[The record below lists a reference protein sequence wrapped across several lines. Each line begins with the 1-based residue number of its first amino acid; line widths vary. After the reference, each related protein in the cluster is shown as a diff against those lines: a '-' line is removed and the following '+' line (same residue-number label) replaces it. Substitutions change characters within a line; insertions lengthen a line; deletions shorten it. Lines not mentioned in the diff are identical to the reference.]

1 MPDIL
6 IRVALQLWIVAPVDS
21 SKRFLCPVNVHV
33 VAQLRLMWLR
43 DNAFGRQ
50 LRRITRRFDLG
61 PNARRVSRLGRRAVA
76 RVVVGDGVGSHA
88 YTARTSRITA
98 GLASTDDVRKCCRS
112 KEDGISRMDNAG
124 SLSEEASPGSTGH
137 VSVLLVFLLFSFVL
151 RTKLCLFLLF
161 LLAFISFSLITHI
174 RFSLL
179 EPTFP
184 KWRLL
189 SNVTEPPHRYRTQR
203 PVATSSFG
211 RGSSPL
217 TPTHPM
223 PAPKAAWVGR
233 SRRRLAAG
241 RPRTRLEVVVAVT
254 RAPRPCSKPWPAL

>member
-1 MPDIL
+1 
-6 IRVALQLWIVAPVDS
+6 
-21 SKRFLCPVNVHV
+21 
-33 VAQLRLMWLR
+33 
-43 DNAFGRQ
+43 
-50 LRRITRRFDLG
+50 
-61 PNARRVSRLGRRAVA
+61 
-76 RVVVGDGVGSHA
+76 VVVGDGVGSHA
-88 YTARTSRITA
+88 YTARTSRTIA
-98 GLASTDDVRKCCRS
+98 GLGSTDDVRKCSSS
-112 KEDGISRMDNAG
+112 KEDGINRMDNAG
-124 SLSEEASPGSTGH
+124 SSPEEASPASTGH
-137 VSVLLVFLLFSFVL
+137 FSVLLVLLLFSFVL
-151 RTKLCLFLLF
+151 RTKFSLFLLF
-161 LLAFISFSLITHI
+161 LFAFISFSLITHI

-223 PAPKAAWVGR
+223 PGPKPAWVGR
-233 SRRRLAAG
+233 FRRRLAPG

-254 RAPRPCSKPWPAL
+254 RAPRPCREPWRAL